1 MARPKWLSR
10 GPYRRKGWV
19 QGGRT
24 EGKEEAL
31 ALRHLGRRFRKEGA
45 LFDIRMA
52 ASSRKYSCR

>member
-45 LFDIRMA
+45 LFDI
-52 ASSRKYSCR
+52 